1 MSVNPHMT
9 HAATRV
15 AIVAIAGVVLTLASS
30 AVPGTRIEVQ
40 DWDCPPPPASCAR
53 PVVAGGL
60 PIPYLADYHGIS
72 PGGRVSLVDAILG
85 IDKFRAGAFWADV
98 AFYALVLAAAWALT
112 ARLTRRP

>member
-1 MSVNPHMT
+1 MSVNPHMR